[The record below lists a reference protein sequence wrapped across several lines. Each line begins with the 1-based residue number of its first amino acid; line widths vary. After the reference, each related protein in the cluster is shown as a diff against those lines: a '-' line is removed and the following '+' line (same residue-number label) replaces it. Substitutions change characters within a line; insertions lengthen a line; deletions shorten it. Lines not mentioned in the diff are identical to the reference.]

1 MMEFLRA
8 NQPVFDFFLLTLGF
22 AYSQQVVLRAG
33 VFSLASAAFSCLGAY
48 GCAYLVVKAGLPVP
62 AGGVQVDL
70 DPAALERNLDLK
82 PAPAPAKRPA
92 KAPAKATAP

>member
-33 VFSLASAAFSCLGAY
+33 VFSLASAAFSCLGA
-48 GCAYLVVKAGLPVP
+48 
-62 AGGVQVDL
+62 
-70 DPAALERNLDLK
+70 
-82 PAPAPAKRPA
+82 
-92 KAPAKATAP
+92 